1 MFIGNL
7 SVQETSGGYP
17 EVECYVQVRSTTL
30 LPSITGV
37 DAGQQGN
44 VTATGALKLSST
56 NVPAT
61 ASSMRSNA
69 SKNGT
74 AVVTS
79 VSISIFSVGTL
90 QMGK

>member
-7 SVQETSGGYP
+7 SAQETSGGYP
-17 EVECYVQVRSTTL
+17 EVECYVQVGSTTL

-56 NVPAT
+56 KVPAT
-61 ASSMRSNA
+61 ASLMCSNA
-69 SKNGT
+69 NNNGT

-79 VSISIFSVGTL
+79 ASISIFSFGAL
-90 QMGK
+90 QIGK